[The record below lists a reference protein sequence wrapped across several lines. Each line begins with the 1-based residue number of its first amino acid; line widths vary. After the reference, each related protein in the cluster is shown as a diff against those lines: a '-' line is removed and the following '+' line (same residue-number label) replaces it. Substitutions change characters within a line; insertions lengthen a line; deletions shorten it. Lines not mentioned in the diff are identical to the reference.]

1 MHPPHRNQRPL
12 PGNAPPH
19 ANAMNPLPL
28 VRIIGFGV
36 LIFVL
41 LTISATGTYVV
52 EPGTRGIK
60 VTLGKT
66 ADQFLPE
73 GFGFKSPLITTIVP
87 VSIRQKT
94 QSVRAE
100 CFSSDLQQVILDSRV
115 LYRVP
120 EQAVVEIYK
129 EFAGDPFDS
138 LIAPRVQEAL
148 KEVTALLTAEQI
160 VKSREEIKQ
169 KALAAARLKIGT
181 LLKVEDIVV
190 RNIDLSKELERA
202 IEAKMVAEQQ
212 AAQARFTQVQT
223 QIEAET
229 AIISARGEAESIK
242 VRGDALKLNPAFLRL
257 KLVEKWNGKSPLVV
271 PADANNTGAGLL
283 LPLGSA
289 NGPATP

>member
-1 MHPPHRNQRPL
+1 
-12 PGNAPPH
+12 
-19 ANAMNPLPL
+19 MNPTYLPK
-28 VRIIGFGV
+28 IIGVGV
-36 LIFVL
+36 LVFVL
-41 LTISATGTYVV
+41 VILGATTSYVV

-73 GFGFKSPLITTIVP
+73 GFGFKSPFITSIVA
-87 VSIRQKT
+87 VNIRQKT
-94 QSVRAE
+94 QAVRAE
-100 CFSSDLQQVILDSRV
+100 CFSSDLQQVILDLRV

-120 EQAVVEIYK
+120 ETAVVEIYK
-129 EFAGDPFDS
+129 QFAGDPFDS

-148 KEVTALLTAEQI
+148 KEVTALLTAELI

-169 KALAAARLKIGT
+169 KALAAVKLKIGD
-181 LLKVEDIVV
+181 LLKVEDIVI
-190 RNIDLSKELERA
+190 RNIELSKELERA

-223 QIEAET
+223 LVEAET
-229 AIISARGEAESIK
+229 AVISARGEAEAIK

-257 KLVEKWNGKSPLVV
+257 KIVERWNGKSPLVV
-271 PADANNTGAGLL
+271 PADANNTGAALL

-289 NGPATP
+289 EKPVAP